1 MQKGD
6 DFIHLLF
13 FLCRKILFL
22 FQIIV
27 MEAKE
32 LVVKILRPFI
42 SKYLIAL
49 VAFVVWIVFFDDN
62 NLRQHQKNL
71 QELAQLEEQVAFY
84 KQKIEA
90 DKRKLYELQTNDEN
104 LEKFA
109 REQFFMKKA
118 DEDIYVIVE
127 EN

>member
-1 MQKGD
+1 MK
-6 DFIHLLF
+6 
-13 FLCRKILFL
+13 
-22 FQIIV
+22 
-27 MEAKE
+27 AKE
-32 LVVKILRPFI
+32 LVVRILKPFTN
-42 SKYLIAL
+42 KYLIAF
-49 VAFVVWIVFFDDN
+49 VAFVVWIMFFDDN
-62 NLRQHQKNL
+62 NLRQHQQNI
-71 QELAQLEEQVAFY
+71 QELALLEEQVDFY

-127 EN
+127 GNQQ

>member
-1 MQKGD
+1 MK
-6 DFIHLLF
+6 
-13 FLCRKILFL
+13 
-22 FQIIV
+22 
-27 MEAKE
+27 AKE

-71 QELAQLEEQVAFY
+71 LELAQLEEQVAFY

-127 EN
+127 EK

>member
-1 MQKGD
+1 M
-6 DFIHLLF
+6 F
-13 FLCRKILFL
+13 KI
-22 FQIIV
+22 IP

-32 LVVKILRPFI
+32 LGPKIVKSII
-42 SKYLIAL
+42 NKYLIAL
-49 VAFVVWIVFFDDN
+49 TAFVVWIMFFDDN

-71 QELAQLEEQVAFY
+71 QELAMLQEQVDFY
-84 KQKIEA
+84 KHKIDA
-90 DKRKLYELQTNDEN
+90 DKRKLIELQTNDEN

-118 DEDIYVIVE
+118 NEEIYVIVE